1 MPKLVAREELE
12 DDRDKAKSSE
22 PMKGRRNC
30 SHLAGSFSS
39 LIVPIVLP
47 LSEYARFDI
56 AECGRD
62 AISLWALNVGEEDL
76 WVLPECAARALLGRL
91 RAAIKA
97 LDGRRSRTLA
107 LAGRTPV
114 SGMVA

>member
-30 SHLAGSFSS
+30 SHSAGSFSS

-76 WVLPECAARALLGRL
+76 WV
-91 RAAIKA
+91 
-97 LDGRRSRTLA
+97 
-107 LAGRTPV
+107 
-114 SGMVA
+114 